1 MSNEIEVKLVIDSE
15 QLNAK
20 FDTPEFGNAVEQV
33 FRDRSSFVADLKGAL
48 EVPDVDDIQYD
59 IINGSDLEYAI
70 EAGVEN
76 WVSNSDLYY
85 LSDTVD
91 DLQRTIEEW
100 DVSQMQ
106 EDLNE
111 LTGPAIDAINDR
123 LHTFRDRLDTVE
135 DKLSAEPEDSG
146 NSVAMLVLRV
156 ERLEEINKR
165 LMHIISN
172 VQGEQLT

>member
-91 DLQRTIEEW
+91 DLQRTLEEW
-100 DVSQMQ
+100 DMSQMQ
-106 EDLNE
+106 DDLNRDE
-111 LTGPAIDAINDR
+111 QAIDEINDR

>member
-1 MSNEIEVKLVIDSE
+1 MSNEIEVQLVIDSE

-76 WVSNSDLYY
+76 WVINSDLYY

-91 DLQRTIEEW
+91 DLQRTLEEW
-100 DVSQMQ
+100 DMSQMQ
-106 EDLNE
+106 DDLNRDE
-111 LTGPAIDAINDR
+111 QAIDEIK
-123 LHTFRDRLDTVE
+123 DRLDTVE
-135 DKLSAEPEDSG
+135 DNLSAEPEDSG

>member
-91 DLQRTIEEW
+91 DLQRTLEEW
-100 DVSQMQ
+100 DMSQMQ
-106 EDLNE
+106 DDLNRDE
-111 LTGPAIDAINDR
+111 QAIDEIK
-123 LHTFRDRLDTVE
+123 DRLDTVE

>member
-91 DLQRTIEEW
+91 DLQRTLEEW
-100 DVSQMQ
+100 DMSQMQ
-106 EDLNE
+106 DDLNRDE
-111 LTGPAIDAINDR
+111 QAIDEIK
-123 LHTFRDRLDTVE
+123 DRLDTVE
-135 DKLSAEPEDSG
+135 DKLSAEPEASG

>member
-33 FRDRSSFVADLKGAL
+33 FLDRSSFVADLKGAL

-91 DLQRTIEEW
+91 DLQRTLEEW
-100 DVSQMQ
+100 DMDQMQ
-106 EDLNE
+106 DDLNRDE
-111 LTGPAIDAINDR
+111 QAIDEIK
-123 LHTFRDRLDTVE
+123 DRLDTVE

>member
-91 DLQRTIEEW
+91 DLQRTLEEW
-100 DVSQMQ
+100 DMSQMQ
-106 EDLNE
+106 DDLNRDE
-111 LTGPAIDAINDR
+111 QAIDEIK
-123 LHTFRDRLDTVE
+123 DRLDTVE

-172 VQGEQLT
+172 VQGEHLT

>member
-91 DLQRTIEEW
+91 DLQRTLEEW
-100 DVSQMQ
+100 DMSQMQ
-106 EDLNE
+106 DDLNRDE
-111 LTGPAIDAINDR
+111 QAIDEIK
-123 LHTFRDRLDTVE
+123 DRLDTVE

-172 VQGEQLT
+172 VQGAQLT

>member
-15 QLNAK
+15 QLKAK

-76 WVSNSDLYY
+76 WVINSDLYY

-91 DLQRTIEEW
+91 DLQRTLEEW
-100 DVSQMQ
+100 DMSQMQ
-106 EDLNE
+106 DDLNRDE
-111 LTGPAIDAINDR
+111 QAIDEIK
-123 LHTFRDRLDTVE
+123 DRLDTVE

>member
-91 DLQRTIEEW
+91 DLQRTLEEW
-100 DVSQMQ
+100 DMDQMQ
-106 EDLNE
+106 DDLNRDE
-111 LTGPAIDAINDR
+111 QAIDEIK
-123 LHTFRDRLDTVE
+123 DRLDTVE

>member
-91 DLQRTIEEW
+91 DLQRTLEEW
-100 DVSQMQ
+100 DMSQLQ
-106 EDLNE
+106 ADLNRDE
-111 LTGPAIDAINDR
+111 QAIDEIK
-123 LHTFRDRLDTVE
+123 DRLDTVE